1 MKQGFAIKWA
11 GVALGVAGLGA
22 CVNLGGGAKAPAQLF
37 ELSPAMTW
45 APGTTLSAAPGAAL
59 VVVEPETD
67 RSLAVARVAVQVDAT
82 SMAYL
87 KDGQWVE
94 RPARLF
100 RSLLAE
106 TIRAR
111 GKRLVVEDD
120 AEARGNLHL
129 SGRLIALGYDAHN
142 RSAVVRYDALWQ
154 DASGAIAMRRF
165 EAVEKNVAPK
175 ATAVAPALN
184 RAANR
189 VAADVADW
197 VK

>member
-1 MKQGFAIKWA
+1 MSQKEKTWCKALAETTDDINRRRIDARGGFTIASTYR
-11 GVALGVAGLGA
+11 
-22 CVNLGGGAKAPAQLF
+22 APAD
-37 ELSPAMTW
+37 
-45 APGTTLSAAPGAAL
+45 TTS
-59 VVVEPETD
+59 
-67 RSLAVARVAVQVDAT
+67 QVDET
-82 SMAYL
+82 SIAYL
-87 KDGQWVE
+87 KDGDWVE

-129 SGRLIALGYDAHN
+129 SGRLIALGYDAHT

-165 EAVEKNVAPK
+165 EAVEKDVAPK
-175 ATAVAPALN
+175 ASAVAPAIN